1 MRVFASGMINS
12 VFDGHGVIK
21 ELGPSPRP
29 LKAYEMSCIPPHTNL
44 FTKVDRTSHPDFF
57 VRFMD
62 EPPKPARIQT
72 SSRMRVIHPT
82 FSSFIIT
89 IVLCFAMAGAT
100 AWAQSAR
107 YVLTSVEQNIDVGDW
122 QVTARESGVADGIPW
137 SVRRQRLHGGK
148 QDGVD
153 LLVVNNGR
161 LTITIV
167 PTRGMGI
174 LRVVMD
180 DLRLGWDSPVHEV
193 VHPKYVDLEA
203 RGGLGWLEGFNEWL
217 ARCGLEWAGH
227 PGTDRFVNN
236 VGEQA
241 EMNLTLHGKV
251 ENIPASEV
259 EVIVDREPHPRIR
272 VRGRVDERAFYG
284 PKLELWTE
292 VSTEPGSSTFR
303 IEDVLTNRSAYESEF
318 QILYH
323 VNYGPPL
330 LGAGA
335 RFSAAVRR
343 VTPFNARAAED
354 VATYAAYGGPV
365 RGFIEQV
372 YNLHPFADSGGH
384 SVVMLRNP
392 AGDRAVSMGF
402 AVAELPYV
410 TLWKNLT
417 ALEEGYVTGIEPG
430 TGFPYPRRVER
441 EAGRVPK
448 LKPGETRHFA
458 IDVGLHI
465 TAADV
470 TAVEE
475 AIKRIQN
482 GRPTQI
488 DHTPER

>member
-1 MRVFASGMINS
+1 MTLLMRLLSTLFIVTL
-12 VFDGHGVIK
+12 VIV
-21 ELGPSPRP
+21 LPG
-29 LKAYEMSCIPPHTNL
+29 N
-44 FTKVDRTSHPDFF
+44 
-57 VRFMD
+57 
-62 EPPKPARIQT
+62 PAR
-72 SSRMRVIHPT
+72 
-82 FSSFIIT
+82 
-89 IVLCFAMAGAT
+89 
-100 AWAQSAR
+100 AQNAR
-107 YVLTSVEQNIDVGDW
+107 YVLTSAEQNIDLETW
-122 QVTARESGVADGIPW
+122 QITARDTGIAPDIPW
-137 SVRRQRLHGGK
+137 SVRKQRLHGGK

-153 LLVVNNGR
+153 LIVIDNGR
-161 LTITIV
+161 MTVTLI

-174 LRVVMD
+174 LRVVLG

-193 VHPKYVDLEA
+193 VHPKYINLEA

-227 PGTDRFVNN
+227 PGPDRFINN

-259 EVIVDREPHPRIR
+259 EVIVERQPRPRIR

-292 VSTEPGSSTFR
+292 FSIEPGSTTFR
-303 IEDVLTNRSAYESEF
+303 IEDTLTNRSAFESEF

-335 RFSAAVRR
+335 RFSAPLQR
-343 VTPFNARAAED
+343 VTPFNAHAAKD
-354 VATYAAYGGPV
+354 VDTYSEYAGPV

-372 YNLHPFADSGGH
+372 YNLQPFADSSGR
-384 SVVMLRNP
+384 SMVMLSNASR
-392 AGDRAVSMGF
+392 DRAVTMAF

-417 ALEEGYVTGIEPG
+417 ALEEGYVTGLEPG
-430 TGFPYPRRVER
+430 TGFPYTRRLER

-458 IDVGLHI
+458 IDFGVH
-465 TAADV
+465 TDAAAIG
-470 TAVEE
+470 AVEE
-475 AIKRIQN
+475 QIKRIQN
-482 GRPTQI
+482 ARTTQI
-488 DHTPER
+488 DRAPER

>member
-1 MRVFASGMINS
+1 MRQLLTLSIVALAVAM
-12 VFDGHGVIK
+12 
-21 ELGPSPRP
+21 
-29 LKAYEMSCIPPHTNL
+29 PH
-44 FTKVDRTSHPDFF
+44 DAAIAQA
-57 VRFMD
+57 VR
-62 EPPKPARIQT
+62 
-72 SSRMRVIHPT
+72 H
-82 FSSFIIT
+82 
-89 IVLCFAMAGAT
+89 
-100 AWAQSAR
+100 
-107 YVLTSVEQNIDVGDW
+107 VLTSVERNIDVETW
-122 QVTARESGVADGIPW
+122 QITARDTGVAPDIPW

-153 LLVVNNGR
+153 LIVVDNGR
-161 LTITIV
+161 MTITIV

-174 LRVVMD
+174 LRVVMG
-180 DLRLGWDSPVHEV
+180 DLRLGWDSPVREV
-193 VHPKYVDLEA
+193 VNPKYINLEA

-227 PGTDRFVNN
+227 PGPDRFVNN

-259 EVIVDREPHPRIR
+259 EVIVDREPRPRIR

-292 VSTEPGSSTFR
+292 LSTEPGSSTFR
-303 IEDVLTNRSAYESEF
+303 IEDTLTNRSAFESEF
-318 QILYH
+318 QLLYH

-335 RFSAAVRR
+335 RFSAAMSR

-354 VATYAAYGGPV
+354 VATYTDYAGPV

-372 YNLHPFADSGGH
+372 YNLHPFTDGEGR
-384 SVVMLRNP
+384 SVLMLSNAAR
-392 AGDRAVSMGF
+392 DRAVSMGF

-417 ALEEGYVTGIEPG
+417 ALEEGYVTGLEPG
-430 TGFPYPRRVER
+430 TGFPYPRRIER

-448 LKPGETRHFA
+448 LKTGETRHFA
-458 IDVGLHI
+458 IDFGVHTT
-465 TAADV
+465 TAAV
-470 TAVEE
+470 AAVE
-475 AIKRIQN
+475 AQIKRIQN
-482 GRPTQI
+482 GRTTQI
-488 DHTPER
+488 DRMPER

>member
-1 MRVFASGMINS
+1 MTFLMRLRSITLAIVMP
-12 VFDGHGVIK
+12 
-21 ELGPSPRP
+21 GP
-29 LKAYEMSCIPPHTNL
+29 
-44 FTKVDRTSHPDFF
+44 
-57 VRFMD
+57 
-62 EPPKPARIQT
+62 PAR
-72 SSRMRVIHPT
+72 
-82 FSSFIIT
+82 
-89 IVLCFAMAGAT
+89 
-100 AWAQSAR
+100 AQSAR
-107 YVLTSVEQNIDVGDW
+107 YVLTSAEQNIDLESW
-122 QVTARESGVADGIPW
+122 QITARDIGVAPDISW
-137 SVRRQRLHGGK
+137 SVRKQRLHGGK

-153 LLVVNNGR
+153 VIVVDNGR
-161 LTITIV
+161 LTITLV

-174 LRVVMD
+174 LRVVMG

-193 VHPKYVDLEA
+193 VHPKYINLEA

-227 PGTDRFVNN
+227 PGPDRFINN

-259 EVIVDREPHPRIR
+259 EVIVDRAPRPRIR

-292 VSTEPGSSTFR
+292 LSIEPGSATFR
-303 IEDVLTNRSAYESEF
+303 IDDTLTNRSAFESEF

-335 RFSAAVRR
+335 RFTAALQR
-343 VTPFNARAAED
+343 VTPFNAHAAKD
-354 VATYAAYGGPV
+354 VDTYSEYAGPV

-372 YNLHPFADSGGH
+372 YNLQPFADSSGR
-384 SVVMLRNP
+384 SMLMLSNASR
-392 AGDRAVSMGF
+392 DRAVTMAF

-417 ALEEGYVTGIEPG
+417 ALEEGYVTGLEPG
-430 TGFPYPRRVER
+430 TGFPYTRRLER

-458 IDVGLHI
+458 IDFGVHT
-465 TAADV
+465 TAAEV
-470 TAVEE
+470 ARLEE
-475 AIKRIQN
+475 QFKRIQN
-482 GRPTQI
+482 GRSTQI
-488 DHTPER
+488 DRAPER

>member
-1 MRVFASGMINS
+1 MRLLLTLLVVSFAIAMPG
-12 VFDGHGVIK
+12 
-21 ELGPSPRP
+21 E
-29 LKAYEMSCIPPHTNL
+29 
-44 FTKVDRTSHPDFF
+44 
-57 VRFMD
+57 
-62 EPPKPARIQT
+62 
-72 SSRMRVIHPT
+72 RV
-82 FSSFIIT
+82 
-89 IVLCFAMAGAT
+89 V
-100 AWAQSAR
+100 AQSTR
-107 YVLTSVEQNIDVGDW
+107 YVLTSVEQNIDLDTW
-122 QVTARESGVADGIPW
+122 QISARDNGVAPDIAW

-153 LLVVNNGR
+153 LIVVDNGR
-161 LTITIV
+161 LTITLV

-174 LRVVMD
+174 LRVLAG
-180 DLRLGWDSPVHEV
+180 DLRLGWDSPVREV
-193 VHPKYVDLEA
+193 VHPKYINLEA

-227 PGTDRFVNN
+227 PGPDRFVNN

-259 EVIVDREPHPRIR
+259 EVIVEREPRPRIR

-292 VSTEPGSSTFR
+292 VWTEPGSSTFR
-303 IEDVLTNRSAYESEF
+303 IEDTLTNRSAFESEF

-335 RFSAAVRR
+335 HFSAPVGR

-354 VATYAAYGGPV
+354 VATYAEYAGPV

-372 YNLHPFADSGGH
+372 YNLHPFADGEGR
-384 SVVMLRNP
+384 SVVMLSN
-392 AGDRAVSMGF
+392 AAHDRAVSMGF

-417 ALEEGYVTGIEPG
+417 ALDEGYVTGLEPG
-430 TGFPYPRRVER
+430 TGFPYPRRIER

-458 IDVGLHI
+458 IDFGVHT
-465 TAADV
+465 TAAAV
-470 TAVEE
+470 TAILER
-475 AIKRIQN
+475 IKQIQN
-482 GRPTQI
+482 GRSTQI
-488 DHTPER
+488 DRAPER